1 VQANRLR
8 IQVQANRLHYDRGVI
23 AMPNVRFWIGALVLL
38 GCALPA
44 TAAPPDLD
52 KRHADALALAA
63 KIDRH
68 FEKAWAA
75 IKITPAPA
83 IDDAAF
89 LRRLYLQLAGRIP
102 SVVEMQHFLDDKA
115 ADKRVKEIEK
125 LLASQRYPLHMA
137 NVWRAILLP
146 EAVAGS
152 DARGFAGPLQTWL
165 RSRFAADVGWDKMV
179 RELMTAT
186 PPNRGQ
192 TGDILRTIYG
202 ANIDDGTSPLSFYQA
217 KQYKPENLAEA
228 TARTFMGMRL
238 GCAQCHNHPRAQW
251 KREQFWEYA
260 AFFADIGQ
268 PRGQQQPQQPQP
280 TDKPPLRELK
290 IPGTPTVVKAKFIDG
305 KTPAWKDKDDPRAVL
320 AEWLTRKENPYF
332 ARATVNRVWAYLFGR
347 GIVEPVDEMFGADNE
362 PSHPELL
369 DDLAKGFAEH
379 DFDLKYLIL
388 AITSS
393 KVYQLSSART
403 DPSQDDPRQFARAPL
418 LGMTPEQLY
427 DSVAEATRADNRGG
441 REEFLSKFSNLSD
454 RPTEYQTSMI
464 QALALMNGGL
474 TADATSLERSQLLAA
489 ILDSPFMDTRQ
500 RIETLYLAT
509 LSRRPRDKE
518 LDRATKFIDDALKPG
533 DKALSQEEKDKRYKH
548 ALADLFWALLNSGEF
563 FFNH

>member
-1 VQANRLR
+1 
-8 IQVQANRLHYDRGVI
+8 
-23 AMPNVRFWIGALVLL
+23 MPNVRFWIGALVLL
-38 GCALPA
+38 ACALPV
-44 TAAPPDLD
+44 TAAPDLD

-63 KIDRH
+63 KIDHH
-68 FEKAWAA
+68 FEKAWADN
-75 IKITPAPA
+75 KIATSPA

-89 LRRLYLQLAGRIP
+89 LRRVYLQLAGRIP
-102 SVVEMQHFLDDKA
+102 SVFEMQRFLDNKA
-115 ADKRVKEIEK
+115 ADKRVKEVEK
-125 LLASQRYPLHMA
+125 LLAGQRYPLQMA

-152 DARGFAGPLQTWL
+152 EARGFAGPLQNWL

-179 RELMTAT
+179 RELLTAT

-192 TGDILRTIYG
+192 TEELLRAIYG

-217 KQYKPENLAEA
+217 KQNKPENLGEA
-228 TARTFMGMRL
+228 TARTFMGVRL
-238 GCAQCHNHPRAQW
+238 GCAQCHNHPTAKW

-260 AFFADIGQ
+260 AFFADLGRPPQ
-268 PRGQQQPQQPQP
+268 QQQQPQ
-280 TDKPPLRELK
+280 PPDRPRLRELK
-290 IPGTPTVVKAKFIDG
+290 IPGSPTIAKAKFPDG
-305 KTPAWKDKDDPRAVL
+305 TIPTWKDKDDPRAVL
-320 AEWLTRKENPYF
+320 AEWLTRKDNPYF
-332 ARATVNRVWAYLFGR
+332 ARATVNRLWAYFFGL
-347 GIVEPVDEMFGADNE
+347 GIVEPVDEMVGADHA

-379 DFDLKYLIL
+379 DFDMKYLIL

-403 DPSQDDPRQFARAPL
+403 HPSQDEPRQFARAPL

-427 DSVAEATRADNRGG
+427 DSVAEATRAENRGG

-489 ILDSPFMDTRQ
+489 ILDSPFMETPQ

-509 LSRRPRDKE
+509 LSRKPNDKE
-518 LDRATKFIDDALKPG
+518 MARATKFIDDALKPG
-533 DKALSQEEKDKRYKH
+533 DKPLSQEEKDKRYKH